1 MTFCETGKAGL
12 YLHVPFCRRKCPYC
26 DFYSVPAQAET
37 LEAYTEAVCR
47 NLKQYA
53 DAVPMDTVY
62 FGGGTPSLLSPQQI
76 GSILE
81 TAAACFP
88 LAADAEVTLEANPAT
103 VTRQQL
109 SQLRAAG
116 VNRISFGVQSL
127 EPEQL
132 RYLGRL
138 HTADEAIR
146 TVEDAAA
153 AGFQSISCDLMLALP
168 EQTPRALSHTIERLT
183 ALPIQHVSAYLL
195 KIEPGTP
202 FFAQQEELPPRISIC
217 RRFQNWN
224 RPAFCNMRFP
234 ILHGRDSTAG
244 TTASTGI
251 AFLIWELVR
260 LPIPAGTG
268 RVLLCRHLSR
278 RFSHSRCSI
287 RKSRTQLPARRRNG

>member
-26 DFYSVPAQAET
+26 DFYSVPAQAEM

-168 EQTPRALSHTIERLT
+168 EQTP
-183 ALPIQHVSAYLL
+183 
-195 KIEPGTP
+195 PG
-202 FFAQQEELPPRISIC
+202 R
-217 RRFQNWN
+217 
-224 RPAFCNMRFP
+224 
-234 ILHGRDSTAG
+234 
-244 TTASTGI
+244 
-251 AFLIWELVR
+251 FLI
-260 LPIPAGTG
+260 P
-268 RVLLCRHLSR
+268 
-278 RFSHSRCSI
+278 
-287 RKSRTQLPARRRNG
+287 